1 MKKYIPFLFFLLSK
15 MTFACECQPIN
26 PISKDLFK
34 NYDAIFTG
42 RVDSVSACLEDGK
55 STAYFFINELYKGN
69 LKQHL
74 EVVFDC
80 SSECLMSFSKDDEWL
95 MYTTYSRFDMLVVNL
110 CGHSRKFFKD
120 ASQDYYQM
128 AAERSFEEEK
138 QFLKSSLGVHSFVQ
152 NDELSQQQNIS
163 RNEQPSGINKL
174 WLLLISCATMV
185 IVYLVTRNKNKK
197 NDK

>member
-1 MKKYIPFLFFLLSK
+1 
-15 MTFACECQPIN
+15 MTFACECLPIN

-34 NYDAIFTG
+34 NYDAIFSG
-42 RVDSVSACLEDGK
+42 RVDSVSACSTDGK
-55 STAYFFINELYKGN
+55 SKAYFFINELYKGN

-80 SSECLMSFSKDDEWL
+80 SSACLMSFSKEDEWL
-95 MYTTYSRFDMLVVNL
+95 MYVTYSRFDVLAVNL

-120 ASQDYYQM
+120 PSQDYYQM
-128 AAERSFEEEK
+128 AAERGFADEK

-152 NDELSQQQNIS
+152 NDEQSQQQNIS

-174 WLLLISCATMV
+174 WLLLISCATMA